1 MITLY
6 RSSNAPIIF
15 SFDIDIESIPE
26 MELSLYS
33 DINYTRLIQ
42 RWTKDDV
49 IISGKYLVVPLKQSE
64 TLKFPVGIGHL
75 ELKWLDISG
84 FVLFTRSQSILIKTL
99 SNLNIMGQDSQ
110 IDYDNLDIEA
120 LLSAE
125 TLNKYHTTS
134 IITNIA
140 TINTC
145 ECGLDGA
152 LSEPEILEVLQ

>member
-15 SFDIDIESIPE
+15 SFDINIESIPE
-26 MELSLYS
+26 LNLSLYNDS
-33 DINYTRLIQ
+33 NYTTLIK

-49 IISGKYLVVPLKQSE
+49 ILKDKYLIVPLKQKD
-64 TLKFPVGIGHL
+64 TIGFPVGIGHL
-75 ELKWLDISG
+75 ELKWLDTSG
-84 FVLFTRSQSILIKTL
+84 FVLFTNNQSVLIKSM
-99 SNLNIMGQDSQ
+99 SNLNILGEDNQV
-110 IDYDNLDIEA
+110 DYDNLNIED
-120 LLSAE
+120 LLKAE

-145 ECGLDGA
+145 ECEPDEA
-152 LSEPEILEVLQ
+152 LTEPEILEIL

>member
-15 SFDIDIESIPE
+15 SFDINVESIPE
-26 MELSLYS
+26 LELSLFV
-33 DINYTRLIQ
+33 DNNYTTLVRK
-42 RWTKDDV
+42 WTKDDV
-49 IISGKYLVVPLKQSE
+49 ILKDKYLIVPLTQKDS
-64 TLKFPVGIGHL
+64 KGFPMGIGHL
-75 ELKWLDISG
+75 ELKWLDASG
-84 FVLFTRSQSILIKTL
+84 FVLFTKSQSVTIKSM
-99 SNLNIMGQDSQ
+99 SNLNILGEDEP
-110 IDYDNLDIEA
+110 IDYDNINIED

-145 ECGLDGA
+145 ECEPDEA
-152 LSEPEILEVLQ
+152 LSEPEILEILQ